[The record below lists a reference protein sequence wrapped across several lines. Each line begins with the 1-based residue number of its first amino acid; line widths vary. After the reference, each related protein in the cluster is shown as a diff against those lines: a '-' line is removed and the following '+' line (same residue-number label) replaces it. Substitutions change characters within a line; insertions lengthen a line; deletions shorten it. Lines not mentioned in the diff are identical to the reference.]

1 MNLEQCKV
9 LSKAEYGSR
18 FQHLDDDQ
26 SDHDYMF
33 LVLEPMKDMV
43 FKNNDKGACEKDEN
57 KYFNLSKFYKIVMNG
72 SYDGL
77 IMLAAQYS
85 NYYQHKSYIN
95 TLIYNFFNNE
105 DVLNNYYESIKKSLI
120 LSLCGEAYKMK
131 LNNAKSIL
139 NIFSLFSRACYFNDD
154 QYKDVALND
163 VVKQSTY
170 YKNKDMIQWLRLHKR
185 INSFEQ
191 LSGQFTNEFNEE
203 LGQILDVMREKMNQF
218 YFSFKD
224 EKSLHFKYSEQ
235 LKDDLTNFLLN
246 QYVIENN

>member
-26 SDHDYMF
+26 SDHDYIF

-43 FKNNDKGACEKDEN
+43 FTNNYKGACEKDEN

-85 NYYQHKSYIN
+85 NYYQYKSYID
-95 TLIYNFFNNE
+95 TLIYHFFNNK
-105 DVLNNYYESIKKSLI
+105 DVLNNYYDSIKKSLI
-120 LSLCGEAYKMK
+120 LSLCGQAYKMK
-131 LNNAKSIL
+131 LNDAKSIL
-139 NIFSLFSRACYFNDD
+139 NIFALFSRACYFNDD
-154 QYKDVALND
+154 QYKNVALND

-170 YKNKDMIQWLRLHKR
+170 CKNKDMTQWLRLHKR

-191 LSGQFTNEFNEE
+191 LSSQFKNEFNED
-203 LGQILDVMREKMNQF
+203 LDQTLDVMHEQMNQF

-235 LKDDLTNFLLN
+235 FKDELTNFSLN